1 MAQNIVDFSGD
12 PSGDQL
18 LDDLLTNTQENIL
31 TNNSGNSR
39 PSYAQPGTLWIDN
52 TSDPWYL
59 KLYDGA
65 ADVIIGSIN
74 TTDHTH
80 TVTLADGSV
89 AISKL
94 ADVGSRTVLCRP
106 PTGNGP
112 VSAFGIAAHSVL
124 GRGASDLVAFT
135 ASANSVLGRGASGT
149 ITALSASDVLNFTP
163 SVANGDILYRTGG
176 NWTRLGI
183 GGANTVLRSDGSS
196 PAWGPVVT
204 NGSYTPST
212 TAITNVTS
220 SSASIA
226 YWVRTGNVVTVNG
239 VITVTPTAASETNTT
254 IQFDLPVASNFTLS
268 SDLSGVAAI
277 RTSSMMSAALY
288 ASTVN
293 HTAVMRFESN
303 AASERYFHYVMQ
315 YVIK

>member
-112 VSAFGIAAHSVL
+112 VSAFGIATHSVL
-124 GRGASDLVAFT
+124 GRGGSDLVAFT

-183 GGANTVLRSDGSS
+183 GGANTVLRSDGSA
-196 PAWGPVVT
+196 PAWGPVVDFGTWSGTATGVT
-204 NGSYTPST
+204 N
-212 TAITNVTS
+212 I
-220 SSASIA
+220 SSAGNYNGQWARI
-226 YWVRTGNVVTVNG
+226 GNVVTFSG
-239 VITVTPTAASETNTT
+239 TVTCTPTAGSNTSTELTIPFPVVSNITNGW
-254 IQFDLPVASNFTLS
+254 QC
-268 SDLSGVAAI
+268 SGMAQRA
-277 RTSSMMSAALY
+277 
-288 ASTVN
+288 
-293 HTAVMRFESN
+293 TAVPGGGSIVGGTTDDNMRIRFEATGTS
-303 AASERYFHYVMQ
+303 AQDWVFTGVMQ
-315 YVIK
+315 IL